1 MKYRFEACRW
11 VVMGA
16 RAALLAAFLW
26 STSSVAVA
34 QTPAELAT
42 VPRHALETRAL
53 KDPDGVLRDLPAEL
67 GRATAAKDF
76 KELALLHLARAN
88 ACRVIADWP
97 CQANAAANAQKA
109 AEAAHLPDLQAR
121 GLIIEGSSR
130 IAMQDFSRAAQLLGA
145 AERLLK
151 QYPFPELTADMYLVY
166 SSLSHTVGKHAV
178 AADYAGRGLAALG
191 DRPAMLIRIRL
202 LRNQGRA
209 LAQLGDKVQAQG
221 VLKQALVLVEKI
233 QDPKLSAELHLEGAR
248 VARLMNDVPSQ
259 VAAGQHIL
267 ALAVQLSNSQL
278 KGLGHEVMGLAAL
291 NKGDSVAAERELR
304 IAHASFRDL
313 KLERD
318 ERRVLRALIRSV
330 LGRGSGLPR
339 AELEALAAR
348 SITLETTL
356 EGDDRTMA
364 ADDFE
369 ARIKY
374 TQQEFDVQRLEA
386 VAALAKQRETA
397 LADTQR
403 LILMV
408 AVLILVLLLVLGGF
422 FVSQR
427 RFTARLQKLVV
438 QLRENESRY
447 RMLAENSRDMVVRMR
462 PDGHRLYVSPSARE
476 LLGLDPSE
484 FTEPRWDL
492 VHPDDRERMVKV
504 LRELGEKGGSATVAY
519 RARHTNGE
527 YIWLEVLARL
537 VVNPDDGGSREI
549 VYAARDISARIRV
562 EEALQASE
570 SQIRAITDNIP
581 AMIARIDTE
590 QRYTFANA
598 FIGRAFG
605 VEPAAMIGRTIVDII
620 GDNLYAVIKDHVE
633 AALRGESAT
642 FEATAEVGGRQRHH
656 QSNYVPDRDAAGK
669 VQGFF
674 TLTFD
679 ITEQKVAEAK
689 LDRLARMDSLS
700 GVANRRYFEERLAA
714 AFARSRRQGT
724 ALALLCLDIDH
735 FKSINDN
742 HGHPVGDE
750 VIVAFAKSL
759 QSCVRED
766 DLVARL
772 GGDEFVLLIENPE
785 PESGEN
791 IARKLLTIMRE
802 PVIVDDRLALN
813 VSASMGVAYS
823 AHAPSTKALMDLA
836 DRALYSA
843 KAAGRNTYRVAVEGT

>member
-1 MKYRFEACRW
+1 MKYRFDACRW
-11 VVMGA
+11 LIEGGRGA
-16 RAALLAAFLW
+16 VLW
-26 STSSVAVA
+26 ASLWVISCAAVA
-34 QTPAELAT
+34 QAPAELAT

-53 KDPDGVLRDLPAEL
+53 KDPDGVLRDLPREL
-67 GRATAAKDF
+67 ERATAAKDF

-97 CQANAAANAQKA
+97 CQANAASNAQKA
-109 AEAAHLPDLQAR
+109 AEAAKLPDLQAR
-121 GLIIEGSSR
+121 GLIAEGSSR

-191 DRPAMLIRIRL
+191 DRPALLIRIRL

-209 LAQLGDKVQAQG
+209 LAQLGDRAKAQA

-233 QDPKLSAELHLEGAR
+233 QDPKLNAELQLEGAR

-259 VAAGQHIL
+259 VAAGEHIL
-267 ALAVQLSNSQL
+267 ALAAQLSNSQL
-278 KGLGHEVMGLAAL
+278 TGLGHEVLGLAAL

-304 IAHASFRDL
+304 LSHASFREL

-330 LGRGSGLPR
+330 LGRGLPR
-339 AELEALAAR
+339 AELEALTAR
-348 SITLETTL
+348 SVALETTL

-374 TQQEFDVQRLEA
+374 TQQEFEVQRLEA
-386 VAALAKQRETA
+386 AAALAAQRETA
-397 LADTQR
+397 LADQQR
-403 LILMV
+403 LTMVV
-408 AVLILVLLLVLGGF
+408 AVLTLILALVLAGF

-447 RMLAENSRDMVVRMR
+447 RMLAENSSDLVVRMR
-462 PDGHRLYVSPSARE
+462 PDGHRLYVSPSSRE

-484 FTEPRWDL
+484 FAEPRWDL
-492 VHPDDRERMVKV
+492 VHPDDREKMVKA

-537 VVNPDDGGSREI
+537 VINPDDGGSREI
-549 VYAARDISARIRV
+549 IYAARDISSRIRV
-562 EEALQASE
+562 EEALLASE
-570 SQIRAITDNIP
+570 SQMRAITDNIP

-598 FIGRAFG
+598 YIGRAFG
-605 VEPAAMIGRTIVDII
+605 VDPKAMVGRTMTEVI
-620 GDNLYAVIKDHVE
+620 GDKLYAAIKDHVE
-633 AALRGESAT
+633 AALRGELVS
-642 FEATAEVGGRQRHH
+642 FEGTAEVGGRQHYY
-656 QSNYVPDRDAAGK
+656 QSNYVPDRDAAGN
-669 VQGFF
+669 VRGFF

-735 FKSINDN
+735 FKTINDN

-750 VIVAFAKSL
+750 IIVAFANSL

-772 GGDEFVLLIENPE
+772 GGDEFALLIENPE

-802 PVIVDDRLALN
+802 PVIVDGRLALN
-813 VSASMGVAYS
+813 VSASIGVAYS

-836 DRALYSA
+836 DQALYSA
-843 KAAGRNTYRVAVEGT
+843 KAAGRNTYRLAKENS